1 MELVTILIGLAISV
15 IALLFLIV
23 SILMPFY
30 VRSIMITN
38 KEIRN
43 HMQAA
48 SINARAKEHLDRATL
63 TAVNNVIQIV
73 WDMKEAQNSMPTYP
87 VKPSNPTTDAK

>member
-48 SINARAKEHLDRATL
+48 SINTKAKEHLDRATL
-63 TAVNNVIQIV
+63 TAVNNLIQIV
-73 WDMKEAQNSMPTYP
+73 WDMKEAQNSMPAYP
-87 VKPSNPTTDAK
+87 VEPSNPTTDAK